1 MSDHDRDE
9 EFVANRFELLDQVP
23 APDTW
28 SSVVAHS
35 SRTRRRPHRF
45 VMVTCAAVLVALVF
59 ALGWLVGR
67 HNVAIAPTSPGQPET
82 PAASVDPTT
91 PAVPTDTQPGAV
103 PTSAPEPADE
113 TVPAPPTTVD
123 TVTDPTTPSTA
134 QPEPTPVVRPYV
146 DPSICEMTVARG
158 PFEASF
164 VEEVLPFAMSQ
175 ESPRSMQVIG
185 DPAAGYSGGF
195 VLVQRFF
202 TTEFNRYDG
211 AYGGDTL
218 ADPDGKITNGH
229 TSPNG
234 YGDAYVLFPDGTE
247 AYFRARGLD
256 DAALEQVI
264 AATEPRTGDRAATG
278 FDYDPEVGPDGFEL
292 LYEGDNRDLRSY
304 GGGRSECRT
313 PTEPSWLYRIDSFDA
328 DPILEA
334 VWILDRPV
342 PIEVAERDG
351 VLISIDGP
359 DEPGRPSVDDV
370 TNAPP
375 DVWSELLNRRTATED
390 AYYEADVVAFPEA
403 SARIRSAI
411 EQAGFEVS
419 EADEID
425 PRSESYTITNV
436 DSGDDFHV
444 IASHQLPEVLGEHAE
459 FESDLN
465 GAPGVHLIRRDDGVA
480 AWAWCSGP
488 TIELS
493 AHPTSADSDIEDLLQ
508 NLNLILRELEC
519 ADPELLQ
526 PA

>member
-1 MSDHDRDE
+1 
-9 EFVANRFELLDQVP
+9 
-23 APDTW
+23 
-28 SSVVAHS
+28 
-35 SRTRRRPHRF
+35 
-45 VMVTCAAVLVALVF
+45 MVTCAAVVVALVF
-59 ALGWLVGR
+59 TLGWLVGR
-67 HNVAIAPTSPGQPET
+67 HDVAIAPTSPGQPET
-82 PAASVDPTT
+82 PAASVAPTT
-91 PAVPTDTQPGAV
+91 PAVPTASHTGAV

-113 TVPAPPTTVD
+113 TAPAPSTTVD
-123 TVTDPTTPSTA
+123 IVTDPTTPSTA
-134 QPEPTPVVRPYV
+134 QPEPAPIVRPYV

-175 ESPRSMQVIG
+175 ESPRSLQVIG
-185 DPAAGYSGGF
+185 DAAAGYSGGF

-234 YGDAYVLFPDGTE
+234 YGDAYVLYPDGTE

-264 AATEPRTGDRAATG
+264 AATEPRTGDHAATG
-278 FDYDPEVGPDGFEL
+278 FDYDPAVGPAGFEL

-304 GGGRSECRT
+304 GGGASECRT
-313 PTEPSWLYRIDSFDA
+313 PTEPTRLYRIDSFDA

-351 VLISIDGP
+351 MVIIIDGP
-359 DEPGRPSVDDV
+359 DELGRPNVDDV
-370 TNAPP
+370 VDAPS
-375 DVWSELLNRRTATED
+375 DVWSELLTRRTATED
-390 AYYEADVVAFPEA
+390 AHYQADVMAFPEA

-411 EQAGFEVS
+411 EQAGFEVI
-419 EADEID
+419 EPEEID
-425 PRSESYTITNV
+425 PRSESYTIANV
-436 DSGDDFHV
+436 ASGDDFHV
-444 IASHQLPEVLGEHAE
+444 IASHQLPEILGEYTE

-465 GAPGVHLIRRDDGVA
+465 GAPGVHLIHRNDGVA

-493 AHPTSADSDIEDLLQ
+493 ARPTSADSDIEDLLE
-508 NLNLILRELEC
+508 NLNLIIRELDC